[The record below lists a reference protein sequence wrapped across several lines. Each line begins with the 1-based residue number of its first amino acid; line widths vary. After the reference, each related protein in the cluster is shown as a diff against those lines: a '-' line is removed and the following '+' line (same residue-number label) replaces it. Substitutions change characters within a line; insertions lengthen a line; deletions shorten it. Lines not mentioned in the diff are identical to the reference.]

1 MYKSHTSFDKFA
13 SKDFIYFDSIA
24 NETIVLILLSN
35 YSVLVNS
42 NSIFFL
48 GGVQI

>member
-1 MYKSHTSFDKFA
+1 MYKSHTSFNKFA
-13 SKDFIYFDSIA
+13 PKDFIYFDSIA

-42 NSIFFL
+42 NSIGFFL
-48 GGVQI
+48 GGG